1 MRQEVVGTAAEA
13 DAYLALTERV
23 AAARVAAARAALAEN
38 SERPASWT
46 GP

>member
-1 MRQEVVGTAAEA
+1 MRQEVAGTAAEA
-13 DAYLALTERV
+13 DAYLTLIE
-23 AAARVAAARAALAEN
+23 RVAAARAALAEN